1 MKLFA
6 SDYDGTY
13 WKHTKK
19 GQLDLRKNIKVTKRW
34 QEAGHLFVF
43 ATGRPISMMKLEQKM
58 HGIVYDYIVGLN
70 GGIIMSRQGKIL
82 FQQSMDEAVARKI
95 ITRIQEED
103 VLQYAVT
110 DGICGHYRTTFG
122 LTHKTFYLFAMFKLF
137 LRKYSLTLEQ
147 ALNRPVVQISVK
159 TKSHKQAV
167 AFAKQINEEFGD
179 QVVAFSNLRHV
190 DISAK
195 GLSKATGVEY
205 VAKLHEIK
213 DKHVYCM
220 GDSFND
226 VPMFEQY
233 HGFTL
238 PEARQEI
245 KEQAEAVFETV
256 GEALRYILNHH

>member
-70 GGIIMSRQGKIL
+70 GGIIMSREGKIL

-110 DGICGHYRTTFG
+110 DGICGHY
-122 LTHKTFYLFAMFKLF
+122 
-137 LRKYSLTLEQ
+137 
-147 ALNRPVVQISVK
+147 
-159 TKSHKQAV
+159 
-167 AFAKQINEEFGD
+167 
-179 QVVAFSNLRHV
+179 
-190 DISAK
+190 
-195 GLSKATGVEY
+195 
-205 VAKLHEIK
+205 
-213 DKHVYCM
+213 
-220 GDSFND
+220 
-226 VPMFEQY
+226 
-233 HGFTL
+233 
-238 PEARQEI
+238 
-245 KEQAEAVFETV
+245 
-256 GEALRYILNHH
+256 

>member
-70 GGIIMSRQGKIL
+70 GGIIMSREGKIL

-137 LRKYSLTLEQ
+137 LRKYSLT
-147 ALNRPVVQISVK
+147 
-159 TKSHKQAV
+159 
-167 AFAKQINEEFGD
+167 
-179 QVVAFSNLRHV
+179 
-190 DISAK
+190 
-195 GLSKATGVEY
+195 
-205 VAKLHEIK
+205 
-213 DKHVYCM
+213 
-220 GDSFND
+220 
-226 VPMFEQY
+226 
-233 HGFTL
+233 
-238 PEARQEI
+238 
-245 KEQAEAVFETV
+245 
-256 GEALRYILNHH
+256 